1 MVSHGS
7 LAQAAELEAENRSC
21 LPAMWH
27 SPRPACSPLQAEETI
42 PRTGTH
48 AQQSENIV
56 SQVSWYRGAEANMN
70 EEQIRVA
77 DQVRL
82 KSGGPTMTVHKV
94 HNDGC
99 TVTCRW
105 FDGAKLKEAQLK
117 TSMVV
122 QEQQ

>member
-1 MVSHGS
+1 
-7 LAQAAELEAENRSC
+7 
-21 LPAMWH
+21 
-27 SPRPACSPLQAEETI
+27 
-42 PRTGTH
+42 
-48 AQQSENIV
+48 
-56 SQVSWYRGAEANMN
+56 MN